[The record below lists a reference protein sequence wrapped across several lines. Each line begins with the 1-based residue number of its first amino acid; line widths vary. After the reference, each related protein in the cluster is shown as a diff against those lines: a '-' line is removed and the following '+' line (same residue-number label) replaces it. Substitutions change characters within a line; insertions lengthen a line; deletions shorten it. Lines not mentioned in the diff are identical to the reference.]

1 MAEIEPFKK
10 MKQKGEAI
18 SIISWYLRNN
28 AWMPAHDVEINT
40 TKTFLKVEKKNMEY

>member
-28 AWMPAHDVEINT
+28 VWMPAYDIGINT
-40 TKTFLKVEKKNMEY
+40 TKTSLKVEKKNLA